1 MGPPRRSDSIPSNNN
16 NSGGGHH
23 TRAGNTS
30 SKVFQELLDTVA
42 SLTSLSDKD
51 RDSIDTQVKVMM
63 RQIKGAIE
71 ELESLEQERRRR
83 QRANAGGGGGNAA
96 VSGFNQLLAAA
107 ASTMGASGPVD
118 QLAQHRQGVTLY
130 LNERLASL
138 ATLHKDQYEVRIAR
152 EMEKRE
158 SSLFKA
164 LPKATLGGTNGY
176 GMTQRRNFNETTSA
190 STPPLLS
197 SGSSPYTGVAGSLN
211 GIGGN
216 RSDSSK
222 GISSSHDFHSRHGET
237 TDDQDFEQGL
247 SAEERQMLEMENENI
262 VRKLETELNQVRQLE
277 TSMIELSTLHSTI
290 QEHLEVQT
298 QQTNRLHE
306 EAQTAINHID
316 TGNEQLIKAGK
327 RNNSTRKW
335 ILFFLILAS
344 FVLLFLDCIKI
355 DHGIV
360 DLYVESIVMCFEVN
374 VSRMGGFTT
383 EALALLWAKFF
394 SSRGRD
400 VRSDAGF
407 TDIQLSSVHCRLI
420 KQGLEKIGEGQKAWS
435 NLFNVVTPILRGR
448 NLTDELKK
456 RYVVGR
462 YGLIVCRGK

>member
-1 MGPPRRSDSIPSNNN
+1 MPDLTSVFRATVQDLSQASGNMSGIRSPSPATTRTTKSTPDPWLKEAHQISRTMADLRAFILTTRPAYLNLARGGRTGSSTSTRMGPPRRSDSIPSN
-16 NSGGGHH
+16 GGGH
-23 TRAGNTS
+23 RSVAGTTS
-30 SKVFQELLDTVA
+30 SKVLQELLDTVA

-71 ELESLEQERRRR
+71 ELESLEQERRKKHRT
-83 QRANAGGGGGNAA
+83 NAA
-96 VSGFNQLLAAA
+96 AGSGGFNQLLAAA

-164 LPKATLGGTNGY
+164 LPKPTQGGAIGY
-176 GMTQRRNFNETTSA
+176 GMTQRRNFNDTTT
-190 STPPLLS
+190 STPPLS
-197 SGSSPYTGVAGSLN
+197 VPGSPFTAAAGGPGAAGLN
-211 GIGGN
+211 GVGGN
-216 RSDSSK
+216 RSDHSK
-222 GISSSHDFHSRHGET
+222 GVSSSHDYYSRQGGSADE
-237 TDDQDFEQGL
+237 QDFEQGL
-247 SAEERQMLEMENENI
+247 SAQERQMLELENENI

-290 QEHLEVQT
+290 QEHLEIQT
-298 QQTNRLHE
+298 LQTNRLHE

-316 TGNEQLIKAGK
+316 AGNEQLIKAGK

-344 FVLLFLDCIKI
+344 FVLLFLDWY
-355 DHGIV
+355 D
-360 DLYVESIVMCFEVN
+360 
-374 VSRMGGFTT
+374 
-383 EALALLWAKFF
+383 
-394 SSRGRD
+394 
-400 VRSDAGF
+400 
-407 TDIQLSSVHCRLI
+407 
-420 KQGLEKIGEGQKAWS
+420 
-435 NLFNVVTPILRGR
+435 
-448 NLTDELKK
+448 
-456 RYVVGR
+456 
-462 YGLIVCRGK
+462 

>member
-1 MGPPRRSDSIPSNNN
+1 M
-16 NSGGGHH
+16 
-23 TRAGNTS
+23 AGSTS
-30 SKVFQELLDTVA
+30 SKVLQELLDTVA

-71 ELESLEQERRRR
+71 ELESLEQERRKK
-83 QRANAGGGGGNAA
+83 QRANAAIGGG
-96 VSGFNQLLAAA
+96 GFNQLLAAA

-158 SSLFKA
+158 SSLYKA
-164 LPKATLGGTNGY
+164 LPKPTQGGANGY
-176 GMTQRRNFNETTSA
+176 GMTQRRNFNDTTSTA
-190 STPPLLS
+190 TPPLS
-197 SGSSPYTGVAGSLN
+197 VPGSPFTAAGGPRFNGV
-211 GIGGN
+211 GGN
-216 RSDSSK
+216 RSDPSK
-222 GISSSHDFHSRHGET
+222 GASSSHDYYSRQGGGPA
-237 TDDQDFEQGL
+237 DDQDFEQGL
-247 SAEERQMLEMENENI
+247 TAQERQMLEMENENI

-290 QEHLEVQT
+290 QEHLEIQT

-316 TGNEQLIKAGK
+316 AGNEQLIKAGK

-344 FVLLFLDCIKI
+344 FVLLFLDWY
-355 DHGIV
+355 D
-360 DLYVESIVMCFEVN
+360 
-374 VSRMGGFTT
+374 
-383 EALALLWAKFF
+383 
-394 SSRGRD
+394 
-400 VRSDAGF
+400 
-407 TDIQLSSVHCRLI
+407 
-420 KQGLEKIGEGQKAWS
+420 
-435 NLFNVVTPILRGR
+435 
-448 NLTDELKK
+448 
-456 RYVVGR
+456 
-462 YGLIVCRGK
+462 

>member
-1 MGPPRRSDSIPSNNN
+1 MPDLTSVFRATVQDLSQASGNMSGIRSPNPATTRTTKSTPDPWLKEAHQISRTMADLRAFIIATRPAYLNLSRGSGTGSLTSSRMGAPRRSDSIPSNN
-16 NSGGGHH
+16 GGH
-23 TRAGNTS
+23 RGVAGSTS
-30 SKVFQELLDTVA
+30 SKVLQELLDTVA

-71 ELESLEQERRRR
+71 ELESLEQERRKK
-83 QRANAGGGGGNAA
+83 QRANAAIGGG
-96 VSGFNQLLAAA
+96 GFNQLLAAA

-158 SSLFKA
+158 SSLYKA
-164 LPKATLGGTNGY
+164 LPKPTQGGANGY
-176 GMTQRRNFNETTSA
+176 GMTQRRNFNDTTSTA
-190 STPPLLS
+190 TPPLS
-197 SGSSPYTGVAGSLN
+197 VPGSPFTAAGGPGFNGV
-211 GIGGN
+211 GGN
-216 RSDSSK
+216 RSDPSK
-222 GISSSHDFHSRHGET
+222 GASSSHDYYSRQGGGPA
-237 TDDQDFEQGL
+237 DDQDFEQGL
-247 SAEERQMLEMENENI
+247 TAQERQMLEMENENI

-290 QEHLEVQT
+290 QEHLEIQT

-316 TGNEQLIKAGK
+316 AGNEQLIKAGK

-344 FVLLFLDCIKI
+344 FVLLFLDWY
-355 DHGIV
+355 D
-360 DLYVESIVMCFEVN
+360 
-374 VSRMGGFTT
+374 
-383 EALALLWAKFF
+383 
-394 SSRGRD
+394 
-400 VRSDAGF
+400 
-407 TDIQLSSVHCRLI
+407 
-420 KQGLEKIGEGQKAWS
+420 
-435 NLFNVVTPILRGR
+435 
-448 NLTDELKK
+448 
-456 RYVVGR
+456 
-462 YGLIVCRGK
+462 